1 MRPLITPAL
10 FSHRPP
16 PNREKREKTLITPT
30 LFSRPL
36 PPPTPGEE
44 GAKQV
49 RDSHCLPPLPV
60 WGVGRGRER
69 GPGGEGPPQRGV
81 LFLLLLLVLAATPAL
96 AQPSPVT
103 VSLAPNGITV
113 GDPAR
118 AVVSVT
124 ARTAD
129 LAGEPR
135 FPIWGPAWG
144 EAEIIEKDAPLKTGE
159 RDGVGT
165 WQQTLTLRAFRT
177 GSVPLPPVAVEV
189 PVKQGILKFQT
200 PAGLA
205 LAVRSVI
212 PPEEKNPVPKP
223 PAAMRPLAIGARFW
237 WTLGALSALAL
248 AGLWLLRRRPKTAG
262 AGAGEIPVLPP
273 FEELAT
279 ELDRLAAEPSMLALH
294 IRLSLALRRYLG
306 RRLPFPAVES
316 TTSEIQRQLLFRRLP
331 GPVARP
337 AVELLRGCDLVKFAR
352 QDVDPQRGQERLAT
366 ARRLAGD
373 LEVHLAPREPEALVG
388 KLEAAG

>member
-1 MRPLITPAL
+1 LGGRRERGTGGEASRGNAAILLITP
-10 FSHRPP
+10 
-16 PNREKREKTLITPT
+16 
-30 LFSRPL
+30 
-36 PPPTPGEE
+36 
-44 GAKQV
+44 
-49 RDSHCLPPLPV
+49 
-60 WGVGRGRER
+60 
-69 GPGGEGPPQRGV
+69 
-81 LFLLLLLVLAATPAL
+81 FLLALLAAPAL

-124 ARTAD
+124 ARTAE

-144 EAEIIEKDAPLKTGE
+144 EAEIIEKDAPLKSGE

-189 PVKQGILKFQT
+189 PLKQGTLRFQT

-212 PPEEKNPVPKP
+212 PPEDKNPIPKP
-223 PAAMRPLAIGARFW
+223 PAAMRPLGIGARFW
-237 WTLGALSALAL
+237 WTLGILSALAL
-248 AGLWLLRRRPKTAG
+248 GGLWLLRRRPKTAATG
-262 AGAGEIPVLPP
+262 AAEIPVLPP
-273 FEELAT
+273 FEELAA

-294 IRLSLALRRYLG
+294 TRLSLALRRYLG
-306 RRLPFPAVES
+306 RRLPFPAIES
-316 TTSEIQRQLLFRRLP
+316 TTSEIQRQLLSRRMP
-331 GPVARP
+331 GPVARR
-337 AVELLRGCDLVKFAR
+337 AVELLRACDLVKFAR
-352 QDVDPQRGQERLAT
+352 QDVDPVKAQERVAA
-366 ARRLAGD
+366 ARRLAGE
-373 LEVHLAPREPEALVG
+373 LEAHLAPREPESLVER
-388 KLEAAG
+388 LEAAG

>member
-1 MRPLITPAL
+1 M
-10 FSHRPP
+10 
-16 PNREKREKTLITPT
+16 TLITPT

-49 RDSHCLPPLPV
+49 DDLQCVPPLPV

-69 GPGGEGPPQRGV
+69 GPGGEGPARRAA
-81 LFLLLLLVLAATPAL
+81 FLLLLLLALSATPAL

-103 VSLAPNGITV
+103 VSLSPNGITV

-129 LAGEPR
+129 LSGEPR
-135 FPIWGPAWG
+135 FPIWGSAWG

-159 RDGVGT
+159 RDGIAT

-189 PVKQGILKFQT
+189 PVKQGTLKLQT

-223 PAAMRPLAIGARFW
+223 PAAMRPLAIGAPFW

-248 AGLWLLRRRPKTAG
+248 AGLWLLRRRPKAAG
-262 AGAGEIPVLPP
+262 AGAPEIPALPP
-273 FEELAT
+273 FEELAA
-279 ELDRLAAEPSMLALH
+279 ELDRMAAEPSMLSLH

-316 TTSEIQRQLLFRRLP
+316 TTSEIQRQLLSRRLP